1 MKTNMKKFLTL
12 LVFLLSIQ
20 NLIAQP
26 LLKIND
32 KDYFDIQ
39 GLSIFAFTALYPEGH
54 QGGIDIIQHGTRVAT
69 NGNLFLQP
77 TPGQFQPVP
86 KLLNK
91 EVLKDEGKI
100 VVTLQYPDSSR
111 MTPNFNPM
119 VYPDLKLVYD
129 INIVAVDD
137 HFKVTVDLEQP
148 LPQEW
153 VGKVGF
159 NLELFPGDL
168 FGKSYYMDEKPGSFP
183 RFVNSDATKDKDG
196 EFEALPMATGK
207 KLTIVPENQYQTMAI
222 ESKASDLK
230 LLDGRLKHN
239 NGWFVVRSLVP
250 ANKTKNAI
258 EWVIKPNIVKGWQ
271 YGPIVHT
278 SQLGYHPLQEKIAI
292 IELDRSEKK
301 TRKAILERASE
312 QGGFEKVMSIKPKK
326 FDGDFLRY
334 TYLKAD
340 FSDATKTGIYRVRYD
355 DYISDV
361 FRIDPDIYK
370 KGVWQ
375 PVLEYFLP
383 IQMCHMK
390 VFEKYRVWHDH
401 CHLDDALMAPANI
414 DHFDG
419 YNHKEIPKGYDAY
432 QHIEGLDR
440 GGWHDAG
447 DYDLR
452 VESQIQTV
460 YYLGLAKEE
469 FGIEYDQ
476 TTINQDKLVT
486 EIHRPDGKE
495 DALQQME
502 HGLLTVLGAY
512 REFGQLYRGIICPTL
527 RQYVMLGDAGSMTD
541 NEVFDKDIEQDMDG
555 LWFLKMT
562 NKYSENFN
570 PQMNYDMVEDH
581 IEELDDRLVFLEENP
596 GRALG
601 TIPGLAISARTMRD
615 YDAALAEECL
625 KTAEALWEANKNA
638 EGRWVQFSKVSALV
652 ELILTTDKEEY
663 KEYLISMEAE
673 LKEAAPIVG
682 WSLSR
687 VLHKI
692 GDQDFVDTMT
702 ETIIASKDDILG
714 QIDNPFGVPYKP
726 QVWGAGWAIQ
736 SFGYQYYFLHKKW
749 PEIFTPEPIFNAL
762 NFVLGCHP
770 GKNTA
775 SFATNVGTKSQT
787 IAYGVNRGDFSSYP
801 GGVVSGTNLIRPDF
815 PELKDWPFMWQQGE
829 YMIGGGSMPYMFLVL
844 AVDDILSN

>member
-32 KDYFDIQ
+32 KDYFDTQ

-271 YGPIVHT
+271 YGP
-278 SQLGYHPLQEKIAI
+278 
-292 IELDRSEKK
+292 
-301 TRKAILERASE
+301 
-312 QGGFEKVMSIKPKK
+312 
-326 FDGDFLRY
+326 
-334 TYLKAD
+334 
-340 FSDATKTGIYRVRYD
+340 
-355 DYISDV
+355 
-361 FRIDPDIYK
+361 
-370 KGVWQ
+370 
-375 PVLEYFLP
+375 
-383 IQMCHMK
+383 
-390 VFEKYRVWHDH
+390 
-401 CHLDDALMAPANI
+401 
-414 DHFDG
+414 
-419 YNHKEIPKGYDAY
+419 
-432 QHIEGLDR
+432 
-440 GGWHDAG
+440 
-447 DYDLR
+447 
-452 VESQIQTV
+452 
-460 YYLGLAKEE
+460 
-469 FGIEYDQ
+469 
-476 TTINQDKLVT
+476 
-486 EIHRPDGKE
+486 
-495 DALQQME
+495 
-502 HGLLTVLGAY
+502 
-512 REFGQLYRGIICPTL
+512 
-527 RQYVMLGDAGSMTD
+527 
-541 NEVFDKDIEQDMDG
+541 
-555 LWFLKMT
+555 
-562 NKYSENFN
+562 
-570 PQMNYDMVEDH
+570 
-581 IEELDDRLVFLEENP
+581 
-596 GRALG
+596 
-601 TIPGLAISARTMRD
+601 
-615 YDAALAEECL
+615 
-625 KTAEALWEANKNA
+625 
-638 EGRWVQFSKVSALV
+638 
-652 ELILTTDKEEY
+652 
-663 KEYLISMEAE
+663 
-673 LKEAAPIVG
+673 
-682 WSLSR
+682 
-687 VLHKI
+687 
-692 GDQDFVDTMT
+692 
-702 ETIIASKDDILG
+702 
-714 QIDNPFGVPYKP
+714 
-726 QVWGAGWAIQ
+726 
-736 SFGYQYYFLHKKW
+736 
-749 PEIFTPEPIFNAL
+749 
-762 NFVLGCHP
+762 
-770 GKNTA
+770 
-775 SFATNVGTKSQT
+775 
-787 IAYGVNRGDFSSYP
+787 
-801 GGVVSGTNLIRPDF
+801 
-815 PELKDWPFMWQQGE
+815 
-829 YMIGGGSMPYMFLVL
+829 
-844 AVDDILSN
+844 